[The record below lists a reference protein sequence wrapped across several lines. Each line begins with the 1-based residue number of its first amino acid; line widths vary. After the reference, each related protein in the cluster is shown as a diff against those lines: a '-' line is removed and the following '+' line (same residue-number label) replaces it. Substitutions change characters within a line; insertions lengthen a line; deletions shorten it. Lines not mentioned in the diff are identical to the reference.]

1 MFVFVHS
8 STVPNTA
15 TTRPDPIPKEQLQS
29 IAGEQRGFLS
39 LIFKLKVPIV
49 TTMLTCEL
57 EYGTRILAWFQFI
70 SNCFIALVQLTLLMT
85 GNLGRCEKNLKN
97 FLKLLFFND
106 LV

>member
-8 STVPNTA
+8 PTGSNT
-15 TTRPDPIPKEQLQS
+15 TTSRPDPIPKEQLQS

-70 SNCFIALVQLTLLMT
+70 SNCFLALIQLTLLMT
-85 GNLGRCEKNLKN
+85 DNLGRCEINLKYS
-97 FLKLLFFND
+97 LKLVFN
-106 LV
+106 